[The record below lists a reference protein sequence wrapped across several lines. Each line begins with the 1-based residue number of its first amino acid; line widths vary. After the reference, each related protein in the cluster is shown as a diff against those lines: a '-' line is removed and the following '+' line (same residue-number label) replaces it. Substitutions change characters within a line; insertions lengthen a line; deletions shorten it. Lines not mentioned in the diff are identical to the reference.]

1 MAKEQTD
8 RTTLDLFA
16 NERRPGRPKTNPL
29 SRDEQL
35 RINKRNQL
43 KRDKV
48 RGLKRV
54 ELKLNA
60 DAVDALNELAEAR
73 NMSRSDLIEE
83 MLMTQLTALRSQ
95 EKSNFPRKT
104 RIHVAECAVGRD
116 CCFRALACSA
126 MIAVIYGH
134 CVPTTSFKFQEVI
147 LLMAI
152 IGIFFGSDT
161 GNTENIAKMI
171 QKQLG
176 KDVADVHDI
185 AKSSKEDLEAHDI
198 LLLGIPTWYY
208 GEAQCDWDDFFPTL
222 EEIDFNGKLVAL
234 FGCGDQK
241 ITQNTSATRWAPSA
255 TSLSRAARPSSVTGQ
270 RRGIILRLPKAW
282 RMTTTSSASPLMKTA
297 SRS

>member
-1 MAKEQTD
+1 MPAVVGAAVRLMYDGALSAPARARQLVSPKSLRIMAKEQTD

-152 IGIFFGSDT
+152 IGIFFWQRHRQHRKYCK
-161 GNTENIAKMI
+161 NA
-171 QKQLG
+171 
-176 KDVADVHDI
+176 
-185 AKSSKEDLEAHDI
+185 SK
-198 LLLGIPTWYY
+198 
-208 GEAQCDWDDFFPTL
+208 
-222 EEIDFNGKLVAL
+222 
-234 FGCGDQK
+234 
-241 ITQNTSATRWAPSA
+241 
-255 TSLSRAARPSSVTGQ
+255 AA
-270 RRGIILRLPKAW
+270 W
-282 RMTTTSSASPLMKTA
+282 
-297 SRS
+297 